1 MTTTRPLF
9 FSLLILSLVTACSS
23 SDAEVGSDNGT
34 NIEDSSSRIES
45 DPNDDGKV
53 TYEEQSAQG
62 SLTTNT
68 TNYAER
74 ADSFRIAR
82 DTLVKPRYTDNEY
95 EAAFSTSTTNPRNQ
109 VEGGI
114 TPGDEQKRREQ

>member
-1 MTTTRPLF
+1 M
-9 FSLLILSLVTACSS
+9 
-23 SDAEVGSDNGT
+23 D
-34 NIEDSSSRIES
+34 IEDSSSHNDD
-45 DPNDDGKV
+45 DPNGDGKV
-53 TYEEQSAQG
+53 TYEEQSAE
-62 SLTTNT
+62 SSVTAHT

-74 ADSFRIAR
+74 ADSLRTSR

-114 TPGDEQKRREQ
+114 TPGDEQKRRKQ

>member
-1 MTTTRPLF
+1 MTNLRHVLF
-9 FSLLILSLVTACSS
+9 ALLLATCLASCSNDES
-23 SDAEVGSDNGT
+23 EVGAEDSVTIG
-34 NIEDSSSRIES
+34 DSSSANDP

-62 SLTTNT
+62 SITANT
-68 TNYAER
+68 TNYADR
-74 ADSFRIAR
+74 ADSIRARR
-82 DTLVKPRYTDNEY
+82 DTLVTPRYTDNEY

-114 TPGDEQKRREQ
+114 TPGEQQKGNQ